1 MDSGPKKQG
10 TVWCLLRSH
19 VHAAREFRRR
29 KLMPRDVSKAQPV
42 LDPYR
47 PYREVPP
54 QSELST
60 ADRGRG
66 DMVPV

>member
-1 MDSGPKKQG
+1 M
-10 TVWCLLRSH
+10 
-19 VHAAREFRRR
+19 HAAREFWRR
-29 KLMPRDVSKAQPV
+29 KLMPRDLSKTQPV
-42 LDPYR
+42 PDPYR

-66 DMVPV
+66 DTVPA

>member
-1 MDSGPKKQG
+1 M
-10 TVWCLLRSH
+10 
-19 VHAAREFRRR
+19 HAAREFRRR